1 MSEGF
6 NANHSKIG
14 EKSLVAFIYTDFDE
28 ELKDVC
34 IILLR

>member
-6 NANHSKIG
+6 NANNSKIG
-14 EKSLVAFIYTDFDE
+14 EKTLVAFIDTDFNE

-34 IILLR
+34 VTLLR